1 MWMRNQQCL
10 KKCAAE
16 WDRVRENEET
26 AESKFMPF
34 KKRELLTKYAKEKV
48 EIIIAECKAENNY
61 TVDPLF
67 PADEEEHFWSVYV
80 GKSYSSAEKKRDS
93 AAVKTQADCDEK
105 LRNALCG
112 DGQILGT
119 DTCLAGTSSMYDLLA
134 KADAKTAAAPKH
146 TLATLPAPAASE
158 GEGAAAGKENDPPPP
173 IDDKKGIVVKPLLE
187 LQKGIAKQEEVL
199 AQMTVA
205 GKYVQKLEMY
215 TISSDLANEVKK
227 FHGFMQ
233 QAYKKL
239 VNLTDGRCNDPQV
252 YLPIF
257 QVIDG
262 KREWWTRRES
272 ACKKMENVIKATQ
285 GTEGTPAQKK
295 RKVEKPT
302 V

>member
-1 MWMRNQQCL
+1 MYKDIKCNNGLTIGLNRIHLRSNIGTRISPESSTSNPKELQSFTRDIADLSDVPESLRKNSRKKKQSLFDMWMRNQQCL

-34 KKRELLTKYAKEKV
+34 KKRELLIKYAKEKV

-119 DTCLAGTSSMYDLLA
+119 DTCLAGTSSM
-134 KADAKTAAAPKH
+134 
-146 TLATLPAPAASE
+146 
-158 GEGAAAGKENDPPPP
+158 
-173 IDDKKGIVVKPLLE
+173 
-187 LQKGIAKQEEVL
+187 
-199 AQMTVA
+199 
-205 GKYVQKLEMY
+205 
-215 TISSDLANEVKK
+215 
-227 FHGFMQ
+227 
-233 QAYKKL
+233 
-239 VNLTDGRCNDPQV
+239 
-252 YLPIF
+252 
-257 QVIDG
+257 
-262 KREWWTRRES
+262 
-272 ACKKMENVIKATQ
+272 
-285 GTEGTPAQKK
+285 
-295 RKVEKPT
+295 
-302 V
+302 